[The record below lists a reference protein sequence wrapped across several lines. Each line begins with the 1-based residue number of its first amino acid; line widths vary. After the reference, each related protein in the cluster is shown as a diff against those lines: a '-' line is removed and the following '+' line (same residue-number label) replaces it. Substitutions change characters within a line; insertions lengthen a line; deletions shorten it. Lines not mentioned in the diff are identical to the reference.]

1 MYFCSN
7 CGTAQEPGARFCKN
21 CGTPIAEAVNPQPQP
36 VVAPVVA
43 EPVYQAYNA
52 PVYAE
57 PVYAEPVYAEPEI
70 SGKTKALGF
79 VGMGLAIFG
88 LVLSVFGIIYTL
100 MFAALDGA
108 FAFGYSIG
116 FGIFSLP
123 ISIVGGV
130 LAGNSKEQGNNSA
143 ACTVGSIM
151 RVFGVI
157 LSCLMFFIG
166 FIALFG

>member
-36 VVAPVVA
+36 VAAPVVA
-43 EPVYQAYNA
+43 EPVYQAYSA

-108 FAFGYSIG
+108 FAFG
-116 FGIFSLP
+116 
-123 ISIVGGV
+123 
-130 LAGNSKEQGNNSA
+130 
-143 ACTVGSIM
+143 
-151 RVFGVI
+151 
-157 LSCLMFFIG
+157 
-166 FIALFG
+166 